1 MLPWVIMYNSVSLD
15 GRITGFNA
23 DSDLYYELA
32 SKLDFDAVLM
42 GSNTLLTGFN
52 AQPGEIRKEDEV
64 LNHLQI
70 DPEDQRP
77 ILVVPDSKGQIRIWN
92 EVFKMPYV
100 KDILVLCS
108 RSTPQEYLDFLDE
121 QFIKYMIV
129 GYHQVDFETAL
140 DELNLQ
146 FGVKSVRVDSRGIL
160 NGILLKQGLIDE
172 VHVLIHPLLAGGSSS
187 NSIYQTQDL
196 NSDKGV
202 IQLKLHKIQKLKENI
217 VWLQYEILK

>member
-1 MLPWVIMYNSVSLD
+1 MLPWVIMCNVVSLD

-23 DSDLYYELA
+23 DSDFYELA

-42 GSNTLLTGFN
+42 GSNTLLAGFN
-52 AQPGEIRKEDEV
+52 AQPGELRKDDEV
-64 LNHLQI
+64 LNHRQI

-100 KDILVLCS
+100 KDILVLCA

-129 GYHQVDFETAL
+129 GYQQVDLETAL

-146 FGVKSVRVDSRGIL
+146 FGVKSVRVDSGGIL
-160 NGILLKQGLIDE
+160 NGILLKQGLVDE
-172 VHVLIHPLLAGGSSS
+172 VHVLIHPLLLGGSSS

-196 NSDKGV
+196 DGDEGV
-202 IQLKLHKIQKLKENI
+202 IQLKINKFQKLKENI

>member
-1 MLPWVIMYNSVSLD
+1 MLPWVIMFNSVSLD

-23 DSDLYYELA
+23 DVDLYYELA

-42 GSNTLLTGFN
+42 GSNTLLTEFN
-52 AQPGEIRKEDEV
+52 AQPGELREADEV
-64 LNHLQI
+64 LNHHQV

-129 GYHQVDFETAL
+129 GYQQVDLETAL

-146 FGVKSVRVDSRGIL
+146 FGVKSVRVDREGII
-160 NGILLKQGLIDE
+160 NGILLKQGLVDE
-172 VHVLIHPLLAGGSSS
+172 VHVLIHPQLAGGSSS
-187 NSIYQTQDL
+187 SSIYQTQDL
-196 NSDKGV
+196 IGDEGI
-202 IQLKLHKIQKLKENI
+202 IQLKLNKIQEIKENI
-217 VWLQYEILK
+217 VWLQYEVLK